1 MGRPAVA
8 AGAVSQGRGG
18 SRHST
23 ARGIASKL
31 LGLVA
36 TLVVTSFLVFFSLYL
51 APGDPINFLV
61 QGRSPSPEAIAAIE
75 SYYGLDQS
83 LPVQYLTWLGNALQG
98 DFGTSLVYRED
109 VSTLIGA
116 RLPTS
121 MAMVGLSAVI
131 ILVVGL
137 GAGITGA
144 LTAGRF
150 ADRAVLVS
158 VTVLAAIPAFAA
170 AVMLTSLFAVRLG
183 VFPTFGSGSG
193 FTDRLYHLTL
203 PSIALSLTFIALV
216 ARVTRS
222 SMLEELGREHVEV
235 AMSRGGAR
243 HTVVRRHVM
252 RNAAGPILT
261 ISGLL
266 VAGLLVSSAIVETA
280 FGLDGLGS
288 LLVSSVDRGDFPV
301 VQALVLLV
309 VTTFVVINFLVDLVY
324 PLLDP
329 RLAGW
334 EAAR

>member
-1 MGRPAVA
+1 MSPE
-8 AGAVSQGRGG
+8 G
-18 SRHST
+18 SRSAHRT
-23 ARGIASKL
+23 ARGIAGKL
-31 LGLVA
+31 LGLVV
-36 TLVVTSFLVFFSLYL
+36 TLLVTSFLVFFSLYL

-75 SYYGLDQS
+75 DYYGLDEP
-83 LPVQYLTWLGNALQG
+83 LVVQYLTWLGNALQG
-98 DFGTSLVYRED
+98 DFGVSLVYRED
-109 VSTLIGA
+109 VGTLIGA

-121 MAMVGLSAVI
+121 MSMVALSTAI
-131 ILVVGL
+131 ILVTGL
-137 GAGITGA
+137 AAGITGA

-150 ADRAVLVS
+150 ADRAVLVG
-158 VTVLAAIPAFAA
+158 VTILAAIPAFAA

-193 FTDRLYHLTL
+193 AVDRLYHLTL
-203 PSIALSLTFIALV
+203 PSVALALTFIALV

-235 AMSRGGAR
+235 ALSRGGSRPA
-243 HTVVRRHVM
+243 VVRRHVM

-266 VAGLLVSSAIVETA
+266 VAGLLVSSSIVETA
-280 FGLDGLGS
+280 FGLDGVGS

-329 RLAGW
+329 RLSGW